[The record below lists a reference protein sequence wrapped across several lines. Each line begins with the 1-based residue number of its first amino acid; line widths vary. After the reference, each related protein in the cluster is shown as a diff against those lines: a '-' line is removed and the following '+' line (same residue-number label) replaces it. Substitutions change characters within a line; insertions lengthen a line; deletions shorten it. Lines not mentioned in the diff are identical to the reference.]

1 MRTSTESSLVPYV
14 TLREGEEGAPANLL
28 ITPKRPGNRLQ
39 LRYADEERDDRDIR
53 GVLWAR
59 CSQTPRDE
67 RGMPTGMP
75 RWKLMHP
82 SRQRE
87 TMQELRCQVCVKRA
101 RTPLGF
107 IFLAGPNDYEPD
119 ATSIITG
126 QPPVCAKHA
135 RAAARLC
142 PHLDGRPMVFITRS
156 APLYGVHGTLY
167 GYGEDGVQVVA
178 APDHPLPY
186 GHPNLPTLL
195 ASQLV
200 RRLNSFRLVD
210 LEELLEELT
219 AATQPLPG
227 GPDDARPWPSG
238 R

>member
-1 MRTSTESSLVPYV
+1 MQTSTETNLVPYV
-14 TLREGEEGAPANLL
+14 TLRAGEEGAPANLV
-28 ITPKRPGNRLQ
+28 ITPEWPGNWPR
-39 LRYADEERDDRDIR
+39 LRYTDEERDDRDVR

-59 CSQTPRDE
+59 CSHTRRDE
-67 RGMPTGMP
+67 RGMPTGTP

-87 TMQELRCQVCVKRA
+87 TMQELRCQVCVKPA

-107 IFLAGPNDYEPD
+107 VFLAGPNDYERD

-126 QPPVCAKHA
+126 QPPVCPKHA

-142 PHLDGRPMVFITRS
+142 PHLDSRPMVFIARS

-167 GYGEDGVQVVA
+167 GYGEDGVEVVA
-178 APDHPLPY
+178 APDQPLPY
-186 GHPNLPTLL
+186 GHANLRTFL

-200 RRLNSFRLVD
+200 RRLQSFRLVD
-210 LEELLEELT
+210 VDELLEALV
-219 AATQPLPG
+219 AAT
-227 GPDDARPWPSG
+227 
-238 R
+238 